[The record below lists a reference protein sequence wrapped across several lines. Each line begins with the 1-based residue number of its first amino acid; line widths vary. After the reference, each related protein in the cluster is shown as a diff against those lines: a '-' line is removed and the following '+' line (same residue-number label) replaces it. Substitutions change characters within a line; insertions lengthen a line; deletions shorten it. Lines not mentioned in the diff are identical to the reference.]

1 MKGKVQWSTKAQQK
15 LQTGRITRLE
25 STPER
30 EARPAAAEDERP
42 AAPLQDVGRGPP
54 QAEAAR

>member
-1 MKGKVQWSTKAQQK
+1 MKGKVQWYQSSTEVADREDCQ
-15 LQTGRITRLE
+15 LE

-30 EARPAAAEDERP
+30 EARPPAGEDERP